1 MDSEVG
7 ETVRSGSMEDTRCS
21 ACSCV
26 QFAGDRSAGF
36 CAVCGH
42 PRAEHAGQ
50 AGESH
55 QAADVVSAP
64 QREYGLRVSPSG
76 SDGVAVSPPPQVEY
90 GLRVSLEAEAAS
102 AATAVPLDPPR
113 RRIRPWR
120 LFAIAAG
127 LMLIAI
133 AGGIA
138 ILKGGSG
145 TARAPAAPSAAVTS
159 HAPPVF
165 APAIGIT
172 AKVKSKPRLSV
183 TPALNGGL
191 WYQTER
197 GNLTRLAADT
207 GDVAYGFR
215 TRLPAQGLAVS
226 GRSLEVLTQESVVAR
241 DRGTGRPQRALALPA
256 PPICCGLTAA
266 GGVQWE
272 WLASGLARIDLA
284 SRAITVQPS
293 PVVLGMAGDPTHLW
307 LLGDG
312 SLTPVDTASGQLG
325 TAVAVGDV
333 DLRAIA
339 LGAGAMWGVGKRGSQ
354 PVVVRFDPD
363 SGARQLVIALPAA
376 ASAVTVSD
384 GAVWLAIPSIGLQ
397 ELDPSSNSLTG
408 DPVAVA
414 HPRLLLPATNDQL
427 WVIGRSAGYS
437 TFTRLDL
444 HPSP

>member
-7 ETVRSGSMEDTRCS
+7 ETVRSGSMVDTRCS
-21 ACSCV
+21 CSCV
-26 QFAGDRSAGF
+26 QFAGDQSASF

-42 PRAEHAGQ
+42 PRAQHGGQ
-50 AGESH
+50 AGASQ

-64 QREYGLRVSPSG
+64 QREYGIRVSLPG
-76 SDGVAVSPPPQVEY
+76 SDVAPVSPPQVEY
-90 GLRVSLEAEAAS
+90 GLRVSLDAEAAS
-102 AATAVPLDPPR
+102 AAAPAQVDPPR
-113 RRIRPWR
+113 RRIRPWH
-120 LFAIAAG
+120 LIAMAAG
-127 LMLIAI
+127 ALLIAI

-138 ILKGGSG
+138 ILNGGSG
-145 TARAPAAPSAAVTS
+145 AARAPAARSAAITS
-159 HAPPVF
+159 HPPPVF
-165 APAIGIT
+165 APSIGIT
-172 AKVKSKPRLSV
+172 AKVKSKPGLSV

-215 TRLPAQGLAVS
+215 TRMPALGLAVS
-226 GRSLEVLTQESVVAR
+226 GRSLEVLTQVAVVVR

-256 PPICCGLTAA
+256 PPVCCGLTAA

-284 SRAITVQPS
+284 SGAITVQPS
-293 PVVLGMAGDPTHLW
+293 PVVSGMAGDQARLW

-312 SLTPVDTASGQLG
+312 SLTPVDTASGQLSA
-325 TAVAVGDV
+325 AVAVGDV

-339 LGAGAMWGVGKRGSQ
+339 LGADAMWGIGKRGSQ

-363 SGARQLVIALPAA
+363 SGARQLVIALPAV

-384 GAVWLAIPSIGLQ
+384 GAVWLAMPTIGLK
-397 ELDPSSNSLTG
+397 ELDPSTNSLTG
-408 DPVAVA
+408 DPIAVV
-414 HPRLLLPATNDQL
+414 HPRWLLPATNDQL
-427 WVIGRSAGYS
+427 WVIGRAAGFS

-444 HPSP
+444 HPSR